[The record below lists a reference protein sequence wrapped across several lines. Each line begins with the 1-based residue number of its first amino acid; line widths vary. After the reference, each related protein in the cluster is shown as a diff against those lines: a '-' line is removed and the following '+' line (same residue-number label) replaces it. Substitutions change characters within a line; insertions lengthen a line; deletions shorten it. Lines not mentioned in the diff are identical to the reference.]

1 MVLVSEIIAYQNVA
15 INCLYLEENN
25 CYRQSIGYQT
35 VLRFCISHTAELSS
49 QGSISTIKVLSF
61 RLSAPLPCYLLKGPL
76 KRDFLDIYV
85 TMSFGVCNFK
95 NASPMRVI
103 FFFENG
109 QNCI

>member
-61 RLSAPLPCYLLKGPL
+61 RLQQCFGPFTMLLVEGSTEKGL
-76 KRDFLDIYV
+76 FRHL
-85 TMSFGVCNFK
+85 CNHVFR
-95 NASPMRVI
+95 SL
-103 FFFENG
+103 
-109 QNCI
+109 